1 MLSSIKFVYS
11 WSISDV
17 SVTEFLQK
25 NNIYIFPYVVMQGTF
40 DGPERVENSV
50 PQGH

>member
-1 MLSSIKFVYS
+1 MFSSIKFVYS

-25 NNIYIFPYVVMQGTF
+25 IIFFFPYVVMQGTF

>member
-1 MLSSIKFVYS
+1 MFSSIKFVYS
-11 WSISDV
+11 WSISDA

-25 NNIYIFPYVVMQGTF
+25 NNIFFPYVVLQGTF
-40 DGPERVENSV
+40 DCPERVENSV